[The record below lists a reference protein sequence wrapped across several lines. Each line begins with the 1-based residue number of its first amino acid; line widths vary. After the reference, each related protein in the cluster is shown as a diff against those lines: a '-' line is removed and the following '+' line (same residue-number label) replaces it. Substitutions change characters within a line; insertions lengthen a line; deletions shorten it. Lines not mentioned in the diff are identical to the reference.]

1 LALVLQ
7 INEIKK
13 TKRVKRQ
20 KEERMKKALVLALA
34 LMTFVGL
41 PLFAA
46 GTPAGT
52 QIKNQATAQ
61 YKDANG

>member
-1 LALVLQ
+1 
-7 INEIKK
+7 
-13 TKRVKRQ
+13 
-20 KEERMKKALVLALA
+20 MKKALVLVLT

-61 YKDANG
+61 YKDANGNVQSSTSNEVITIVQQISGV